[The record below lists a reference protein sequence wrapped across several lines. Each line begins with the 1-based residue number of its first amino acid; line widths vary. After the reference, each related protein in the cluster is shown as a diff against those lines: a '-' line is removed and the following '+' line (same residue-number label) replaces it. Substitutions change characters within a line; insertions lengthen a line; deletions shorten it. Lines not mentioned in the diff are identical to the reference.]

1 MKLFWSCAV
10 VGAVC
15 LAPAWAADEPAKAD
29 AKPVEVPYR
38 TTIPKHIMVRAKIN
52 GKGPFNFILDTGAPA
67 LFVSTAVC
75 KKLGVEPDK
84 SGWGI
89 FDKFEIEGGLVVTK
103 ARGRIED
110 PFQLEGMNGMGLAG
124 AELHGVIGYNILA
137 KYKMEIDFT
146 KDKMVWTPLA
156 DFDPE
161 APKGMGGKGGGS
173 GGMEIIGSIMKGLGA
188 FLGKKA
194 TPDVAARGFLG
205 VELEQKGDDAVM
217 VKNVLE
223 KSPADKAG
231 IKAGDRITKVKG
243 RSVENIEDVER
254 FIKKL
259 QADEPV
265 ALTVL
270 RDKETKVI
278 RFNTGEG
285 L

>member
-1 MKLFWSCAV
+1 LCFCAAL
-10 VGAVC
+10 AVLC
-15 LAPAWAADEPAKAD
+15 LAPWARGDEPPKPEAKSF
-29 AKPVEVPYR
+29 EVPYR
-38 TTIPKHIMVRAKIN
+38 LTAVKHIVVRAKIN

-84 SGWGI
+84 GGWGT
-89 FDKFEIEGGLVVTK
+89 FDKFEIEGGLVVAK

-194 TPDVAARGFLG
+194 TPDVATRGFLG

-243 RSVENIEDVER
+243 RTVENIDDVER
-254 FIKKL
+254 FVKKL